1 MFTIIK
7 GSNTIDFGWFWAIDT
22 NENNLELLIAKA
34 IIWSEMQFQTICSL
48 STFFHMLA
56 F

>member
-7 GSNTIDFGWFWAIDT
+7 GSNAIDFGWFWTIDT
-22 NENNLELLIAKA
+22 NENNVELLIAKA

-48 STFFHMLA
+48 
-56 F
+56 